1 MKFYNSIF
9 TLFLLFSIP
18 AFVACEEGE
27 EPEDPNTGTG
37 TLHDAFA
44 DFDEDNTTIY
54 LDGSDVVVETN
65 GLPNHT
71 TPYWGQGHS
80 LYVDPT
86 VATNMTP
93 TVITDRADISGT
105 LRVSSSPE
113 LASSSTST
121 SLGPI
126 GIAVSGA
133 YIYNDQEGGGALS
146 SAIVSLDYS
155 GGHIGPDL
163 YHYHLEPAAF
173 SQDDEKLVGILA
185 DGFFIY
191 GRKCNSTGTYPT
203 DLDASG
209 GHVATTQHSDGE
221 EYHYHIENEL
231 YINEYYI
238 IFPGNYQGTPSRI
251 N

>member
-93 TVITDRADISGT
+93 TVITDRADLSGT
-105 LRVSSSPE
+105 LRVTSTPE

-146 SAIVSLDYS
+146 NAIVSLDYT

-173 SQDDEKLVGILA
+173 SQDDENLVGILA

-191 GRKCNSTGTYPT
+191 GRKCNSTST
-203 DLDASG
+203 
-209 GHVATTQHSDGE
+209 
-221 EYHYHIENEL
+221 
-231 YINEYYI
+231 
-238 IFPGNYQGTPSRI
+238 
-251 N
+251 

>member
-1 MKFYNSIF
+1 MKIYSSTL

-37 TLHDAFA
+37 SLHAAFA
-44 DFDEDNTTIY
+44 EFDEDNTTIY

-71 TPYWGQGHS
+71 TPYWGQGHP

-93 TVITDRADISGT
+93 TVITDRADLSGT
-105 LRVSSSPE
+105 LRVSSNPE
-113 LASSSTST
+113 LASSPTST
-121 SLGPI
+121 NLGPI

-146 SAIVSLDYS
+146 SAIVSLDYT

-163 YHYHLEPAAF
+163 YHYHLEPEAF
-173 SQDDEKLVGILA
+173 SLDDENLVGILS

-191 GRKCNSTGTYPT
+191 GRRCNSTGTYPT

-209 GHVATTQHSDGE
+209 GHVHQTQHGE
-221 EYHYHIENEL
+221 GAEYHYHIQNEL

-238 IFPGNYQGTPSRI
+238 IFPGDYQGTPSRI